1 MHLIDV
7 NLAKVL
13 QIGGKVMQTIPF
25 LKYKAKK
32 ESNIDLM
39 KKGNKEAF
47 IKVIKQHELTLYR
60 VAKGI
65 LKLEEDT
72 EDAIQNTIIKAYEKI
87 STLKNDEY
95 FKTWLIRILIN
106 ESNLIIRKNK
116 KLVPIEEIETE
127 KYHIDSYENIDIT
140 RAIEGLSEN
149 LRIVTLLFYYEDI
162 SIKDIA
168 KILGIPEGTVRSRLT
183 RARKELYE
191 IMREDGEVEL

>member
-1 MHLIDV
+1 
-7 NLAKVL
+7 
-13 QIGGKVMQTIPF
+13 MQTIPF

>member
-1 MHLIDV
+1 
-7 NLAKVL
+7 
-13 QIGGKVMQTIPF
+13 MQTIPF

-47 IKVIKQHELTLYR
+47 IKVIKEHEGTLYR

-65 LKLEEDT
+65 LRSEEDT
-72 EDAIQNTIIKAYEKI
+72 EDAIQNTIIKAYEKA
-87 STLKNDEY
+87 STLKNEEY

-116 KLVPIEEIETE
+116 KLISVEEIDNER
-127 KYHIDSYENIDIT
+127 YHIDSYENIDIT
-140 RAIEGLSEN
+140 RAIEGLNEN

-162 SIKDIA
+162 SIKEIA
-168 KILGIPEGTVRSRLT
+168 KILLIPEGTVRSRLT

-191 IMREDGEVEL
+191 IMKEDGEVELWLMKIILII